1 MKQKDEI
8 SKISKQCMDS
18 ELVEVLIYIFH
29 CYHQQYFE
37 KLLYGTV
44 KLIMSLRSLVGFRTG

>member
-44 KLIMSLRSLVGFRTG
+44 ISGIPNRIVNKS